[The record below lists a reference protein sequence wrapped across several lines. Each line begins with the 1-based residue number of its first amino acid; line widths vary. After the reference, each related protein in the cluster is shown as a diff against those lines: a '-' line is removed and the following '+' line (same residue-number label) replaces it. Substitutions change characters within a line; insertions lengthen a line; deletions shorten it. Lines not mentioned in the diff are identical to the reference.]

1 MIAGSDDLKM
11 QRKMYKPL
19 SKTIIE
25 IVKSFRIYNKPVY
38 IQFCPMADN
47 NIGATWI
54 SETKEILNP
63 YFGNEMLNCGETK
76 EIIGDA
82 K

>member
-1 MIAGSDDLKM
+1 
-11 QRKMYKPL
+11 
-19 SKTIIE
+19 
-25 IVKSFRIYNKPVY
+25 
-38 IQFCPMADN
+38 MADN